1 MRIEDLIGGMANFAT
16 GKPAQRPNRM
26 GQNTAGQGQMPF
38 MGMLSGVRPPA
49 SRAAPQGMAYGLPQ
63 MMGQMQQFN
72 RTGQRGAPQMD
83 WRRIMQRYPMGFGG

>member
-1 MRIEDLIGGMANFAT
+1 MRIQDMISGLGGIAG
-16 GKPAQRPNRM
+16 GKPFGKQQSANRM
-26 GQNTAGQGQMPF
+26 GQGQMPF
-38 MGMLSGVRPPA
+38 MGMLSGIHHPA
-49 SRAAPQGMAYGLPQ
+49 SRAAPQGRAYGLPQ